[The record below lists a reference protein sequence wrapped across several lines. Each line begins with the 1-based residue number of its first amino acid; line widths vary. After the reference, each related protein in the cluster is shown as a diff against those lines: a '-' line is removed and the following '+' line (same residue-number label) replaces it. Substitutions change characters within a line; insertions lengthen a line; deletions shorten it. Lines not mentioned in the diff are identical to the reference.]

1 MDDLKDQAFL
11 VRQNV
16 KTWQTLWM
24 IHSEEERSVDQSI
37 DAVMKKLL
45 PLKKRKMSVSDNTF
59 KIYSEEEALLAE
71 EIEGVIKDLHPLKKW
86 KTKIQVSIA
95 YVEQKLRDNHQTLH
109 RFQKRETELMS
120 QIVNNMLQ
128 QDIVDKKKDQLSEAW
143 NYSLYFCTVK

>member
-95 YVEQKLRDNHQTLH
+95 YVEEKLRDNHQTLH
-109 RFQKRETELMS
+109 RFQKR
-120 QIVNNMLQ
+120 
-128 QDIVDKKKDQLSEAW
+128 D
-143 NYSLYFCTVK
+143 

>member
-71 EIEGVIKDLHPLKKW
+71 EIEGVIKDYILLRNGRQRFKFPLHMSKKNFE
-86 KTKIQVSIA
+86 III
-95 YVEQKLRDNHQTLH
+95 KLCIG
-109 RFQKRETELMS
+109 FKRETELMS

-143 NYSLYFCTVK
+143 NKLRAFSQQF